1 MKSIILGFVA
11 LLLSHFV
18 LAQCCSSESAH
29 CDFQKLADNSGF
41 RAEHDLP
48 GEYQH
53 EGKGA
58 MITYLLESGMKA
70 SAFEVKAKGSDKYI
84 FMFHEWWGLN
94 DYIKKEAVRY
104 SEAFNVNV
112 LALDLYQ
119 GKVAKTREEASKLM
133 KAAKEER
140 IRELIKGALKAYS
153 KYEIATVGWCFG
165 GGWSLQ
171 ASMMAGKQSKACVIF
186 YGMPEKD
193 LVALNKLQAPVLGIW
208 AKNDGWINAEV
219 VDEFSK
225 KMDKLNKSLENHSF
239 EADHAFAN
247 PSNPKFDKKASEAAF
262 KEVQDFLGQY
272 LVSDMP
278 DFKVPEPIEV
288 ATPKY

>member
-1 MKSIILGFVA
+1 MKSIVLSLGIV
-11 LLLSHFV
+11 LLSH
-18 LAQCCSSESAH
+18 LGMAQCCSSESSH

-48 GEYQH
+48 GDYEH
-53 EGKGA
+53 EGKGG
-58 MITYLLESGMKA
+58 MMTYLLESGMKA

-94 DYIKKEAVRY
+94 DYIKREAVRY

-112 LALDLYQ
+112 LALDLYEGQ
-119 GKVAKTREEASKLM
+119 VAKTREEASKLM
-133 KAAKEER
+133 KGAKEDR
-140 IRELIKGALKAYS
+140 IRELIQGAIKSYS
-153 KYEIATVGWCFG
+153 EYQIATIGWCFG

-193 LVALNKLQAPVLGIW
+193 LVALNKLKAPVLGIW

-219 VDEFSK
+219 VDDFSK
-225 KMDKLNKSLENHSF
+225 KMDKLNKSLENHSYD
-239 EADHAFAN
+239 ADHAFAN
-247 PSNPKFDKKASEAAF
+247 PSNPGFDKEASKAAF
-262 KEVQDFLGQY
+262 KEVQDFFGQY
-272 LVSDMP
+272 FFSDAAK
-278 DFKVPEPIEV
+278 FEIPESIEV
-288 ATPKY
+288 APPKY